1 MRDNGDLKT
10 RKVTV
15 EVKGVKITFDEYYKI
30 DPKTGEEVF
39 DRNIEIINDSNLY
52 DLYKKKVGLLTISE
66 IKRIRKKYN
75 MNQKEY
81 AMALGVGEVTIN
93 RFENGAIQTE
103 ATDAIMRLS
112 ENPNNM
118 YALIN
123 NNKKNIP
130 DELYNI
136 FIKRVSELMYYE
148 THKIANIDDKIF
160 YNMDFKTEDVNDVSN
175 ILIKKYNKQ
184 YELINKKYNI
194 ETDDEFITP
203 LKLQKLLYYIQGLS
217 LHIYGKPAF
226 ENKIIAWNYGP
237 VVEEV
242 YKKYNG
248 KNPIVTPKQTK
259 KISKGLECII
269 DIVINDYGKYS
280 ANSLINLTHDETPW
294 KETKK
299 NQEIMQDEIKR
310 YFDKVYFVY

>member
-15 EVKGVKITFDEYYKI
+15 GVKGVNITFDEYYKI

-130 DELYNI
+130 DELYDI

-184 YELINKKYNI
+184 YELINEKYNI

-203 LKLQKLLYYIQGLS
+203 LKLQMLLYYIQGLS

-248 KNPIVTPKQTK
+248 KNSIVTPKQTK
-259 KISKGLECII
+259 KISKGIECII

>member
-15 EVKGVKITFDEYYKI
+15 GVKGVNITFDEYYKI

-130 DELYNI
+130 DELYDI

-184 YELINKKYNI
+184 YELINEKYNI

-203 LKLQKLLYYIQGLS
+203 LKLQMLLYYIQGLS

-226 ENKIIAWNYGP
+226 ENKIIAWIYGP

-248 KNPIVTPKQTK
+248 KNSIVTPKQTK
-259 KISKGLECII
+259 KISKGIECII

>member
-130 DELYNI
+130 DELYDI

-184 YELINKKYNI
+184 YELINEKYNI

-203 LKLQKLLYYIQGLS
+203 LKLQMLLYYIQGLS

>member
-15 EVKGVKITFDEYYKI
+15 GVKGVNITFDEYYKI

-130 DELYNI
+130 DELYDI

-203 LKLQKLLYYIQGLS
+203 LKLQMLLYYIQGLS

>member
-184 YELINKKYNI
+184 YELINEKYNI

-203 LKLQKLLYYIQGLS
+203 LKLQMLLYYIQGLS

-248 KNPIVTPKQTK
+248 KNSIVTPKQTK
-259 KISKGLECII
+259 KISKGIECII